1 MRPPPTEGHAVTE
14 VWEVG
19 DLVITALLL
28 WLIAGAVPAG
38 LLCAAVGSGT
48 VWAWRRLYGRWRD
61 AGVLGAPP
69 EPQPPER
76 ASQGHLEPA
85 KPHAPA

>member
-1 MRPPPTEGHAVTE
+1 VTAE

-28 WLIAGAVPAG
+28 WLIAGALTVG

-48 VWAWRRLYGRWRD
+48 VWAWRRLYGRWRRARVSD
-61 AGVLGAPP
+61 APP
-69 EPQPPER
+69 EPAPPDR
-76 ASQGHLEPA
+76 ASQARLEPA
-85 KPHAPA
+85 KPHTPA

>member
-1 MRPPPTEGHAVTE
+1 VTS

-19 DLVITALLL
+19 DLVITGLLL
-28 WLIAGAVPAG
+28 AVTAGVVAAG
-38 LLCAAVGSGT
+38 LLGAAVGNAG

-61 AGVLGAPP
+61 AGASDAPP
-69 EPQPPER
+69 EPQPPDSP
-76 ASQGHLEPA
+76 SQAHTEPA

>member
-1 MRPPPTEGHAVTE
+1 VTE

-28 WLIAGAVPAG
+28 WLAAGALTVG

-61 AGVLGAPP
+61 AGVSDAPP
-69 EPQPPER
+69 EPQPPDR
-76 ASQGHLEPA
+76 APQANTGPA
-85 KPHAPA
+85 TPHTPA